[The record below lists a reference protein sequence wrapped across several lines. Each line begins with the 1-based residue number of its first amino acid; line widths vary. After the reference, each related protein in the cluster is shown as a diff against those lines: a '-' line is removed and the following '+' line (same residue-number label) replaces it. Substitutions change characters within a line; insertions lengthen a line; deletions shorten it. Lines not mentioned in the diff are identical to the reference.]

1 MSWGKTVMSYY
12 DFEHFWSSHE
22 LCQSQPDLNPE
33 DSLLDLIICLFKQ
46 IYREFFP
53 AKSIE
58 SDKQNQD

>member
-1 MSWGKTVMSYY
+1 MSYY
-12 DFEHFWSSHE
+12 DFEYFWSSQE

-33 DSLLDLIICLFKQ
+33 ESLLDTIISLFNQ

-58 SDKQNQD
+58 SDEQNQD